1 MSSAGNSKINEKS
14 PTDENLPNVTDS
26 DTDSTAHPQPHQH
39 ANAQQE
45 SAFTSPEAPPLPRLL
60 LLTDLKDQSALIQC
74 PHCLRYVYTKLS
86 RCSDDYWQFIAL
98 YSVIRGFLSD
108 FVSENWTVILVVSFF
123 VFTYLAYTVH
133 NCPSC
138 NKKVATFNKFEKVIN
153 ITAPAIAIP
162 RSAYL

>member
-1 MSSAGNSKINEKS
+1 MSSAEDSKINEKS
-14 PTDENLPNVTDS
+14 PTDESSPNITDS
-26 DTDSTAHPQPHQH
+26 DADTAHPQPHPH

-45 SAFTSPEAPPLPRLL
+45 PAFTPLEAPPLPRLL

-86 RCSDDYWQFIAL
+86 HRGDYWEFIAF
-98 YSVIRGFLSD
+98 YIVIRGFLSD
-108 FVSENWTVILVVSFF
+108 MISFNWAVILVVALFILNC
-123 VFTYLAYTVH
+123 LAYTVH
-133 NCPSC
+133 DCPSC

-162 RSAYL
+162 RSAYS